1 MSLRAFPTPVPRR
14 YVGAVV
20 SGVRQFEEDQ
30 DDDVRSLAA
39 RLVAGDE
46 SALETVYD
54 RWSAL
59 VHTYALRALGDVHDA
74 EEVTQQVFV
83 AAWRSRHT
91 LVPSPGALP
100 AWLIGIARHKVADRR
115 AERARDV
122 RRRELDVASP
132 LAANHS
138 DEALVDRLVVRQAV
152 EEMPDPRGLI
162 LRLAFWED
170 LTHNQIAVR
179 TELPLGTVKSH
190 LRRGLLE
197 LHRRLE
203 EVRDDPS

>member
-1 MSLRAFPTPVPRR
+1 M
-14 YVGAVV
+14 
-20 SGVRQFEEDQ
+20 
-30 DDDVRSLAA
+30 
-39 RLVAGDE
+39 
-46 SALETVYD
+46 
-54 RWSAL
+54 
-59 VHTYALRALGDVHDA
+59 
-74 EEVTQQVFV
+74 

-122 RRRELDVASP
+122 RRRDLD
-132 LAANHS
+132 AALPPTEIHS
-138 DEALVDRLVVRQAV
+138 DEDLVDRLVIRQAV
-152 EEMPDPRGLI
+152 DEMPDPRGLI